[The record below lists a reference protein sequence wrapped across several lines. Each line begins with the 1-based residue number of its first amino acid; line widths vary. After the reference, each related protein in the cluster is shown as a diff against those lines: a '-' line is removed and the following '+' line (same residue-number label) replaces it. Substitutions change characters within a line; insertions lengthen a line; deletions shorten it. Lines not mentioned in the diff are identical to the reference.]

1 MDALFAELKALI
13 EPYAKHFTVFEDT
26 ADTYDLEE
34 ELPGYR
40 RQLTALSAGD
50 RKALGGLIAAA
61 WRTIAA
67 IRELAEGRPYH
78 RKLDLDAT
86 FALLK
91 GVLVPYA
98 KQFAVG
104 IDQPHWYTLE
114 QQTP

>member
-1 MDALFAELKALI
+1 
-13 EPYAKHFTVFEDT
+13 
-26 ADTYDLEE
+26 
-34 ELPGYR
+34 
-40 RQLTALSAGD
+40 LSAGD
-50 RKALGGLIAAA
+50 RKALVGLIAAA

-104 IDQPHWYTLE
+104 IDQWVIAFEKTRYRE
-114 QQTP
+114 QQNIVRNRCVPQVELEAPTGC